1 MLPDL
6 LNSSGILSWYM
17 SSPGFGRVLFLRAL
31 GKPNISQVGN
41 AIVNRVPT
49 QPKMPEKMN
58 LRSIFTEEQQRVLQ
72 RYYDSGMTNQSKN
85 CFGLIIQ
92 CARETGLDFN
102 VVRTWIGNKRRKL
115 NSTKYS
121 LDDTPSTQGSAGN
134 GTVGKSDAPV
144 KNTSFVYPSQCQQ
157 TILTSPCRNVMVT
170 GVLNSTY
177 STSRQGLSHQKDAH
191 RCEVSNLAPRPTGR
205 TISEIELQHVSG
217 QRQPVSKNPAI
228 TFCEKII
235 PGSRPLNL
243 HSPTNTINTT
253 SAKNYSPVYVQTEV
267 NRQTATAKSVGGW
280 PKQFNS
286 TIAECP
292 RKLSSDPPFSRSMS
306 SCISDSKITRNSGD
320 PAVSSL
326 QIRDVY
332 SLAGSKQSPRNRD
345 HAFWNSCHMESGC
358 FSIAMETGDVDE
370 YAREEELA
378 SMSSE
383 LKHHPRVSEPN
394 TSKEMEC
401 TNTSVVTPARHIS
414 SGSIQTSNKDISGSV
429 FYSSGDFRAPG
440 STVTLNS
447 NINSSEDSLN
457 PHFPSTGYQRPA
469 SSQGNYQA
477 SGSLALPCLTG
488 TSRKRTLQDRTQFSE
503 NDLAVLKKYWDVG
516 MTSLGSICREKIE
529 AVAMESNVDCEIVK
543 TWIGNRRRKYR
554 QLGIELPPARG
565 GPADFSI
572 LSNASSPALSEVKAE
587 TIKSPE
593 NSEDNDKSKD
603 DVSLS
608 EGVPSELEQR
618 EDEDEEEEEETTE
631 ENGDGGSISDGS
643 CSIPTLEKV
652 KLEVLDD
659 DAAEMSSCDRIAVEV
674 EQLQKLLSL
683 KNDEMKYLEN
693 ELERQ
698 KQKYLHLRNFT
709 TSLVHAVKSNDKE
722 QQQMLLTNLP
732 PDTERN
738 LDSPGNR
745 EQS

>member
-1 MLPDL
+1 
-6 LNSSGILSWYM
+6 M
-17 SSPGFGRVLFLRAL
+17 SSPGYGRVLFLRAL
-31 GKPNISQVGN
+31 GNPNSSQVGN
-41 AIVNRVPT
+41 TIVNRVPT

-228 TFCEKII
+228 TFCEKMI

-267 NRQTATAKSVGGW
+267 NRQTATAKSVGAW

-306 SCISDSKITRNSGD
+306 SCISDSKITRNAGD

-414 SGSIQTSNKDISGSV
+414 SGSVQTSNKDISGSV

-447 NINSSEDSLN
+447 NVNSSEDSLN
-457 PHFPSTGYQRPA
+457 PHFPSTGYQRPT
-469 SSQGNYQA
+469 SSQSNYQA
-477 SGSLALPCLTG
+477 SGSLVLPCLTG
-488 TSRKRTLQDRTQFSE
+488 TSRKRT
-503 NDLAVLKKYWDVG
+503 
-516 MTSLGSICREKIE
+516 
-529 AVAMESNVDCEIVK
+529 

-587 TIKSPE
+587 TTKSPE
-593 NSEDNDKSKD
+593 NSEDNDKNKD

-608 EGVPSELEQR
+608 EGNPSELEQR

-659 DAAEMSSCDRIAVEV
+659 DAVEMSSCDRIAVEV

>member
-1 MLPDL
+1 
-6 LNSSGILSWYM
+6 M

-144 KNTSFVYPSQCQQ
+144 KNTNFVYPSQCQQ

-267 NRQTATAKSVGGW
+267 SRQTATAKSVGGW

-488 TSRKRTLQDRTQFSE
+488 TSRKRT
-503 NDLAVLKKYWDVG
+503 
-516 MTSLGSICREKIE
+516 
-529 AVAMESNVDCEIVK
+529 

-593 NSEDNDKSKD
+593 NSEDNDKNKD

>member
-1 MLPDL
+1 
-6 LNSSGILSWYM
+6 
-17 SSPGFGRVLFLRAL
+17 
-31 GKPNISQVGN
+31 
-41 AIVNRVPT
+41 
-49 QPKMPEKMN
+49 MN

-121 LDDTPSTQGSAGN
+121 LDDAPSTQGSAGN
-134 GTVGKSDAPV
+134 GMVGKSEAPV
-144 KNTSFVYPSQCQQ
+144 KNTSLVSPSQCQQ

-170 GVLNSTY
+170 GVFTSTH
-177 STSRQGLSHQKDAH
+177 SASRQGLSHQKDGH
-191 RCEVSNLAPRPTGR
+191 RCEVSNLASRPTGR
-205 TISEIELQHVSG
+205 TISEMELQHVSG

-228 TFCEKII
+228 TFCEKMT

-243 HSPTNTINTT
+243 HSPTNPIYTT

-267 NRQTATAKSVGGW
+267 SRVQTATAKSIGGW

-292 RKLSSDPPFSRSMS
+292 RKLSSEPPFSRSMS
-306 SCISDSKITRNSGD
+306 SCVSDSKVTRNAGD

-332 SLAGSKQSPRNRD
+332 SLAGSEQSPKNRGD
-345 HAFWNSCHMESGC
+345 HAFRNSCHMESGC

-401 TNTSVVTPARHIS
+401 TNTSVVTPTRHVS
-414 SGSIQTSNKDISGSV
+414 SGSIQASGRDVSGSV
-429 FYSSGDFRAPG
+429 FYPSGEFRAPG
-440 STVTLNS
+440 TTMILYS
-447 NINSSEDSLN
+447 NVNSSEDSLN
-457 PHFPSTGYQRPA
+457 TRLPSTRNQRSTP
-469 SSQGNYQA
+469 SQGNYQV
-477 SGSLALPCLTG
+477 SGSLLLPCLTG

-587 TIKSPE
+587 TTRTPE
-593 NSEDNDKSKD
+593 NSEDNDKNKD

-618 EDEDEEEEEETTE
+618 EEEDEEEEEETVE

-659 DAAEMSSCDRIAVEV
+659 DAVEMSSCDRIAVEV
-674 EQLQKLLSL
+674 EQLQKLLNL

-693 ELERQ
+693 ELEKQ

-709 TSLVHAVKSNDKE
+709 TSLVHAVKTNDTE

-732 PDTERN
+732 PDTEHN
-738 LDSPGNR
+738 LDSPGNQ
-745 EQS
+745 EQN

>member
-1 MLPDL
+1 MEC
-6 LNSSGILSWYM
+6 
-17 SSPGFGRVLFLRAL
+17 
-31 GKPNISQVGN
+31 
-41 AIVNRVPT
+41 T
-49 QPKMPEKMN
+49 MN

-72 RYYDSGMTNQSKN
+72 RYYDNGMTNQSKN

-121 LDDTPSTQGSAGN
+121 LDDAPSTQGSAGN
-134 GTVGKSDAPV
+134 GMVGKSEIPV
-144 KNTSFVYPSQCQQ
+144 KNTSLISPSQCQQ
-157 TILTSPCRNVMVT
+157 TILTSPGRNVMVT
-170 GVLNSTY
+170 GVFTSTH
-177 STSRQGLSHQKDAH
+177 SASRQGLSHQKDGH
-191 RCEVSNLAPRPTGR
+191 RCEVSNLAARPAGR
-205 TISEIELQHVSG
+205 TMTEMELQHVSS
-217 QRQPVSKNPAI
+217 QRQPVSKNPGIA
-228 TFCEKII
+228 FCEKIT

-243 HSPTNTINTT
+243 HSPTNSIYTAST
-253 SAKNYSPVYVQTEV
+253 KNYNPVYVQTEL
-267 NRQTATAKSVGGW
+267 NRVQTSTAKSIAGW
-280 PKQFNS
+280 PKPLNS

-292 RKLSSDPPFSRSMS
+292 RKLNSEPPFSRSVS
-306 SCISDSKITRNSGD
+306 SCTSDSKITRNAGD

-332 SLAGSKQSPRNRD
+332 SLAGSEQSLKNRGD
-345 HAFWNSCHMESGC
+345 LAFRNSCHMESGC

-383 LKHHPRVSEPN
+383 LKNHPRVSEPN

-401 TNTSVVTPARHIS
+401 TNSSVLTPAKHIS
-414 SGSIQTSNKDISGSV
+414 SLQTSARDAGANIFFPSAEFK
-429 FYSSGDFRAPG
+429 APG
-440 STVTLNS
+440 TAVTLYG
-447 NINSSEDSLN
+447 NSSEDTLN
-457 PHFPSTGYQRPA
+457 PCLSSTRNQRSTPSQ
-469 SSQGNYQA
+469 SNYQV
-477 SGSLALPCLTG
+477 SGSLLLPCLAG
-488 TSRKRTLQDRTQFSE
+488 ASRKRTLQDRTQFSE
-503 NDLAVLKKYWDVG
+503 NDLAILKKYWDVG
-516 MTSLGSICREKIE
+516 MTSLGSICKEKIE

-565 GPADFSI
+565 GPADFSL
-572 LSNASSPALSEVKAE
+572 LSNASSSSLSEVKAE
-587 TIKSPE
+587 ITKTPE
-593 NSEDNDKSKD
+593 SSEDDKNKD
-603 DVSLS
+603 DISLS
-608 EGVPSELEQR
+608 EGVPSELGQR
-618 EDEDEEEEEETTE
+618 EEEDEEDEEETLE

-659 DAAEMSSCDRIAVEV
+659 DAVEMNSFDHIALEV

-693 ELERQ
+693 ELEKQ
-698 KQKYLHLRNFT
+698 KQKYLHLRKFT
-709 TSLVHAVKSNDKE
+709 TNLVHAIKTNDTE

-732 PDTERN
+732 ADTEHK

>member
-1 MLPDL
+1 MGDCP
-6 LNSSGILSWYM
+6 
-17 SSPGFGRVLFLRAL
+17 
-31 GKPNISQVGN
+31 Q
-41 AIVNRVPT
+41 
-49 QPKMPEKMN
+49 MN

-121 LDDTPSTQGSAGN
+121 LDDAPSTQGSAGN
-134 GTVGKSDAPV
+134 GMVGKSEAPV
-144 KNTSFVYPSQCQQ
+144 KNTSLVSPSQCQQ

-170 GVLNSTY
+170 GVFTSTH
-177 STSRQGLSHQKDAH
+177 SASRQGLSHQKDGH
-191 RCEVSNLAPRPTGR
+191 RCEVSNLASRPTGR
-205 TISEIELQHVSG
+205 TISEMELQHVSG

-228 TFCEKII
+228 TFCEKMT

-243 HSPTNTINTT
+243 HSPTNPIYTT

-267 NRQTATAKSVGGW
+267 SRVQTATAKSIGGW

-292 RKLSSDPPFSRSMS
+292 RKLSSEPPFSRSMS
-306 SCISDSKITRNSGD
+306 SCVSDSKVTRNAGD

-332 SLAGSKQSPRNRD
+332 SLAGSEQSPKNRGD
-345 HAFWNSCHMESGC
+345 HAFRNSCHMESGC

-401 TNTSVVTPARHIS
+401 TNTSVVTPTRHVS
-414 SGSIQTSNKDISGSV
+414 SGSIQASGRDVSGSV
-429 FYSSGDFRAPG
+429 FYPSGEFRAPG
-440 STVTLNS
+440 TTMILYS
-447 NINSSEDSLN
+447 NVNSSEDSLN
-457 PHFPSTGYQRPA
+457 TRLPSTRNQRSTP
-469 SSQGNYQA
+469 SQGNYQV
-477 SGSLALPCLTG
+477 SGSLLLPCLTG
-488 TSRKRTLQDRTQFSE
+488 TSRKRT
-503 NDLAVLKKYWDVG
+503 
-516 MTSLGSICREKIE
+516 
-529 AVAMESNVDCEIVK
+529 

-587 TIKSPE
+587 TTRTPE
-593 NSEDNDKSKD
+593 NSEDNDKNKD

-618 EDEDEEEEEETTE
+618 EEEDEEEEEETVE

-659 DAAEMSSCDRIAVEV
+659 DAVEMSSCDRIAVEV
-674 EQLQKLLSL
+674 EQLQKLLNL

-693 ELERQ
+693 ELEKQ

-709 TSLVHAVKSNDKE
+709 TSLVHAVKTNDTE

-732 PDTERN
+732 PDTEHN
-738 LDSPGNR
+738 LDSPGNQ
-745 EQS
+745 EQN

>member
-1 MLPDL
+1 MGDCP
-6 LNSSGILSWYM
+6 
-17 SSPGFGRVLFLRAL
+17 
-31 GKPNISQVGN
+31 Q
-41 AIVNRVPT
+41 
-49 QPKMPEKMN
+49 MN

-72 RYYDSGMTNQSKN
+72 RYYDNGMTNQSKN

-121 LDDTPSTQGSAGN
+121 LDDAPSTQGSAGN
-134 GTVGKSDAPV
+134 GMVGKSEIPV
-144 KNTSFVYPSQCQQ
+144 KNTSLISPSQCQQ
-157 TILTSPCRNVMVT
+157 TILTSPGRNVMVT
-170 GVLNSTY
+170 GVFTSTH
-177 STSRQGLSHQKDAH
+177 SASRQGLSHQKDGH
-191 RCEVSNLAPRPTGR
+191 RCEVSNLAARPAGR
-205 TISEIELQHVSG
+205 TMTEMELQHVSS
-217 QRQPVSKNPAI
+217 QRQPVSKNPGIA
-228 TFCEKII
+228 FCEKIT

-243 HSPTNTINTT
+243 HSPTNSIYTAST
-253 SAKNYSPVYVQTEV
+253 KNYNPVYVQTEL
-267 NRQTATAKSVGGW
+267 NRVQTSTAKSIAGW
-280 PKQFNS
+280 PKPLNS

-292 RKLSSDPPFSRSMS
+292 RKLNSEPPFSRSVS
-306 SCISDSKITRNSGD
+306 SCTSDSKITRNAGD

-332 SLAGSKQSPRNRD
+332 SLAGSEQSLKNRGD
-345 HAFWNSCHMESGC
+345 LAFRNSCHMESGC

-383 LKHHPRVSEPN
+383 LKNHPRVSEPN

-401 TNTSVVTPARHIS
+401 TNSSVLTPAKHIS
-414 SGSIQTSNKDISGSV
+414 SLQTSARDAGANIFFPSAEFK
-429 FYSSGDFRAPG
+429 APG
-440 STVTLNS
+440 TAVTLYG
-447 NINSSEDSLN
+447 NSSEDTLN
-457 PHFPSTGYQRPA
+457 PCLSSTRNQRSTPSQ
-469 SSQGNYQA
+469 SNYQV
-477 SGSLALPCLTG
+477 SGSLLLPCLAG
-488 TSRKRTLQDRTQFSE
+488 ASRKRT
-503 NDLAVLKKYWDVG
+503 
-516 MTSLGSICREKIE
+516 
-529 AVAMESNVDCEIVK
+529 

-565 GPADFSI
+565 GPADFSL
-572 LSNASSPALSEVKAE
+572 LSNASSSSLSEVKAE
-587 TIKSPE
+587 ITKTPE
-593 NSEDNDKSKD
+593 SSEDDKNKD
-603 DVSLS
+603 DISLS
-608 EGVPSELEQR
+608 EGVPSELGQR
-618 EDEDEEEEEETTE
+618 EEEDEEDEEETLE

-659 DAAEMSSCDRIAVEV
+659 DAVEMNSFDHIALEV

-693 ELERQ
+693 ELEKQ
-698 KQKYLHLRNFT
+698 KQKYLHLRKFT
-709 TSLVHAVKSNDKE
+709 TNLVHAIKTNDTE

-732 PDTERN
+732 ADTEHK

>member
-1 MLPDL
+1 
-6 LNSSGILSWYM
+6 
-17 SSPGFGRVLFLRAL
+17 
-31 GKPNISQVGN
+31 
-41 AIVNRVPT
+41 
-49 QPKMPEKMN
+49 MN

-488 TSRKRTLQDRTQFSE
+488 TSRKRT
-503 NDLAVLKKYWDVG
+503 
-516 MTSLGSICREKIE
+516 
-529 AVAMESNVDCEIVK
+529 